1 MPVVHVL
8 HEALSRF
15 ALGFPKVATKF
26 PLGFFQETNHEIIV
40 DIKDIYIILYIIYIY
55 TFLYIQFL
63 YIFTYSWLIFMIT
76 DGKNNEIISGICCY
90 LLVFLAYTV

>member
-40 DIKDIYIILYIIYIY
+40 DIKDIYIYIYYILYIIYIY
-55 TFLYIQFL
+55 I
-63 YIFTYSWLIFMIT
+63 YIFI
-76 DGKNNEIISGICCY
+76 
-90 LLVFLAYTV
+90 YTVFIHIYLQLVDFYDN